1 MIIGVVSRKGG
12 VGKTTL
18 AVHFAGLLAQQG
30 ATLLVDEDDTR
41 NATAWTR
48 RGLLGELFT
57 VTGMQGLAREAP
69 RHEHVVIDSRGGMGE
84 EDIRDLYEGADRIV
98 VPASAEFMVLD
109 TLVQTRDVLAP
120 MLPQDVNRG
129 GPGKLR
135 VVMTMVRPGRK
146 LDEARRA
153 LAGHGLSPLTATVRY
168 SEAFKDAT
176 DQGVLVRD
184 VKGNKLA
191 GECWRDCEAVLEEV
205 LK

>member
-18 AVHFAGLLAQQG
+18 AVHFAGLLAKDA

-41 NATAWTR
+41 NATAWSR
-48 RGLLGELFT
+48 RGHLGEMFT

-69 RHEHVVIDSRGGMGE
+69 RHKHVVIDSRGGMAE
-84 EDIRDLYEGADRIV
+84 EDIRDLYQGADRIV

-109 TLVQTRDVLAP
+109 TMVQTRDVLAP
-120 MLPQDVNRG
+120 LAGNG
-129 GPGKLR
+129 GELDKLR

-146 LDEARRA
+146 LEEARAA
-153 LAGHGLSPLTATVRY
+153 LSAHGLRPAQATVRY

-191 GECWRDCEAVLEEV
+191 HECWADCEAVLKEV
-205 LK
+205 LA

>member
-18 AVHFAGLLAQQG
+18 AVHFAGLLAKDG
-30 ATLLVDEDDTR
+30 PTLLVDEDDTR
-41 NATAWTR
+41 NATAWAKRKSLT
-48 RGLLGELFT
+48 ETFT

-69 RHEHVVIDSRGGMGE
+69 KHKHVIIDSRGGMAE

-120 MLPQDVNRG
+120 LLPEGDL
-129 GPGKLR
+129 GKLR

-146 LDEARRA
+146 LEEAREA
-153 LAGHGLSPLTATVRY
+153 LSAYNLAPLEATVRY

-191 GECWRDCEAVLEEV
+191 GDCWRDCEAVLKEV
-205 LK
+205 LA